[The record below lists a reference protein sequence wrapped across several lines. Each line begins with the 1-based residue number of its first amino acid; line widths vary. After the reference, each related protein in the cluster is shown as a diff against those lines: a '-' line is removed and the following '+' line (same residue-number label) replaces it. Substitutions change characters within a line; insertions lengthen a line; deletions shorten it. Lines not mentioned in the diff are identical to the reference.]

1 MEARGAEGESKG
13 AKFNPRDIRTKL
25 VFNFF
30 LGFSWLCHTKSGTK
44 YQRCLGFFFEISFLV
59 EIKIGASPVGSK
71 AVVELRRS
79 CGDI

>member
-1 MEARGAEGESKG
+1 MSYEKWNKISK
-13 AKFNPRDIRTKL
+13 I
-25 VFNFF
+25 FF
-30 LGFSWLCHTKSGTK
+30 
-44 YQRCLGFFFEISFLV
+44 FFFEISFLV